1 MEKKEYL
8 EEGYMERMRA
18 EELCIDY
25 DENMYLAKEET
36 SARPTTLP
44 REDKE

>member
-8 EEGYMERMRA
+8 EEAYLERTRA

-25 DENMYLAKEET
+25 DENMYLAKEEDVT
-36 SARPTTLP
+36 KPVSLP
-44 REDKE
+44 MEDME